1 MIQMKAFLVLVF
13 ILFHGG
19 LFAQSAGER
28 NPLKGQTRRSKQIY
42 IVVEEMPVFKYGEGR
57 STKDNFFEYVEDSLQ
72 LPPNYDGDKV
82 YVQFI
87 VEPDSSVSGAGV
99 IRGLNEYP
107 RYRKKIEEKI
117 ESMPQWIPGKLRGFP
132 VRVKM
137 TMPVDPQ
144 AEK

>member
-1 MIQMKAFLVLVF
+1 MKTILVLLF

-19 LFAQSAGER
+19 LFAQSVSER
-28 NPLKGQTRRSKQIY
+28 NPVYGQTRRSNQIY

-57 STKDNFFEYVEDSLQ
+57 STKDNFFEYVIDSLQ
-72 LPPNYDGDKV
+72 LPPNYYGGKV

-87 VEPDSSVSGAGV
+87 IEPDSSVSSARV
-99 IRGLNEYP
+99 IRGLKKYP

-137 TMPVDPQ
+137 TMPVV
-144 AEK
+144 AETEK

>member
-1 MIQMKAFLVLVF
+1 MKTFLVLLF

-19 LFAQSAGER
+19 LFAQSVSEG
-28 NPLKGQTRRSKQIY
+28 NSLHGQTRRSKQIY

-57 STKDNFFEYVEDSLQ
+57 STKDNFFEYANDSLQ
-72 LPPNYDGDKV
+72 LPSNYHGGKV
-82 YVQFI
+82 YIQFI
-87 VEPDSSVSGAGV
+87 VEPDSSVSGARV

-107 RYRKKIEEKI
+107 RHRKKIEEKI
-117 ESMPQWIPGKLRGFP
+117 ESMPQWIPGRLRGFP

>member
-1 MIQMKAFLVLVF
+1 MNMNLF
-13 ILFHGG
+13 ILMM
-19 LFAQSAGER
+19 LFAIGATAQDEKEQLPANR
-28 NPLKGQTRRSKQIY
+28 KKQRPPQIY

-57 STKDNFFEYVEDSLQ
+57 STKDNFFEYVKDSLQ

-82 YVQFI
+82 YVHFI
-87 VEPDSSVSGAGV
+87 VEPDSSVSGARV

-107 RYRKKIEEKI
+107 RHRKKIEEKI